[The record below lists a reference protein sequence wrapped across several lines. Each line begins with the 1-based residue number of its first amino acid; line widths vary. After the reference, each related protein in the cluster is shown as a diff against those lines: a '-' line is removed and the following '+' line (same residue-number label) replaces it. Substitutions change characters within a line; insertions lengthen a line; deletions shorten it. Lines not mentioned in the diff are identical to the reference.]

1 MDCNVKVSSKI
12 NLTEDQDKVE
22 KAVRN
27 IFPKGSIKIDKN
39 YILIQGGCS
48 LLKNLKEILE
58 QRRIRATARSVM
70 ESKMKKDKIEFIL
83 NKQTALMGIINFI
96 EGNQSPLGDII
107 VQVTTNDTE
116 ELLDW
121 LAPVELI

>member
-1 MDCNVKVSSKI
+1 MECNVKVSSKI
-12 NLTEDQDKVE
+12 NLTEDKDKVE
-22 KAVRN
+22 QAVRN

-39 YILIQGGCS
+39 YIVLQGDCS
-48 LLKNLKEILE
+48 LLKNLKEIME

-83 NKQTALMGIINFI
+83 NKQTALMGVINFI

-121 LAPVELI
+121 IAPVELI